1 MNKLGINIFKMKVS
15 VITINYNNIQGLK
28 TTIQS
33 VISQSYKDME
43 YIIVDGGSTD
53 GSVDLLVEY
62 SDKISKCICEPDNG
76 VYNAMNKGV
85 SIASGEYCIFM
96 NSGDSFWNSEVLENI
111 FSKHI
116 DVDVLAGKTYCFKN
130 GRFSSMQSA
139 PKKVTMKYLYAN
151 SINHQAML
159 IKTALLR
166 EYPYDE
172 TLKVYSDWKFCIQTL
187 VVNNLSYQFVD
198 YVIAKYDLSGVSANI
213 KFKEEKQKVLL
224 EYFPHRILCDYE
236 LLCKKTLI
244 RKLLPKIGHI
254 IQRLYYYVFI
264 KLRISG
270 HFSFEALF
278 NLNGVR

>member
-1 MNKLGINIFKMKVS
+1 MKVS
-15 VITINYNNIQGLK
+15 VITINYNNVQGLK

-53 GSVDLLVEY
+53 GSVDLLMEY

-96 NSGDSFWNSEVLENI
+96 NSGDGFWNSDVLENI

-116 DVDVLAGKTYCFKN
+116 DAGVLAGKTYCFKN
-130 GRFSSMQSA
+130 GRFSSMRSA
-139 PKKVTMKYLYAN
+139 PKKITMKYLYAN

-198 YVIAKYDLSGVSANI
+198 YVIAKYDLSGVSANA
-213 KFKEEKQKVLL
+213 KFKEEKQRVLL
-224 EYFPHRILCDYE
+224 EYFPQRILCDYE
-236 LLCKKTLI
+236 LLCKK
-244 RKLLPKIGHI
+244 KLYKALLQKCVHI
-254 IQRLYYYVFI
+254 VQRLYYCFFI
-264 KLRISG
+264 QHKNIDS
-270 HFSFEALF
+270 
-278 NLNGVR
+278 

>member
-116 DVDVLAGKTYCFKN
+116 DVDV
-130 GRFSSMQSA
+130 
-139 PKKVTMKYLYAN
+139 KVTMKYLYAN

-264 KLRISG
+264 KLRISKCG
-270 HFSFEALF
+270 KFKLEE
-278 NLNGVR
+278 

>member
-172 TLKVYSDWKFCIQTL
+172 ILKVYSDWKFCIQTL

-264 KLRISG
+264 KLRISKCG
-270 HFSFEALF
+270 KFKLEE
-278 NLNGVR
+278 